1 MQDDDD
7 DDDDNDDPMILN
19 NRAKNHTP
27 ECTIVPW
34 TVIFMQDVPRMF
46 PGPSLAGTG
55 DGMSGNL
62 RMNHISLWTPAWA
75 LKSGGTTRER
85 PRPQD
90 ESHLPRDS
98 SVGTQ
103 VPREKYS
110 VFK

>member
-1 MQDDDD
+1 MQDDDE
-7 DDDDNDDPMILN
+7 NDDPMILN
-19 NRAKNHTP
+19 NRAKNHTS
-27 ECTIVPW
+27 ERTIVPW

-85 PRPQD
+85 PTPVLNHT
-90 ESHLPRDS
+90 SLWTLAWALPCN
-98 SVGTQ
+98 GTL
-103 VPREKYS
+103 R
-110 VFK
+110 